1 MRKLLLASTV
11 ALASLFTIASPA
23 AARSVTCDGVK
34 HGKIITRDLTV
45 PPGAA
50 CELVNSIVRGDVKVR
65 AHGYFQATNTLIHGD
80 VDGTRAQTLFIEDGS
95 LVRGDVEGDRTA
107 QVFVFGSKVR
117 GEIEVRRATDKV
129 NICGN
134 TVREDIR
141 VVRSG
146 RDILVGDPRTSDCP
160 GNNVVQRG
168 DIRIENNITD
178 VELVVRGNRI
188 NRGNL
193 IVRQNRGPAAKVVQ
207 DNAGG
212 NMLVCTGN
220 DPLFTASGNTAWLTR
235 SGQCGTP

>member
-1 MRKLLLASTV
+1 MRKLLLASTLV
-11 ALASLFTIASPA
+11 LTSLFTIASPA

-34 HGKIITRDLTV
+34 HGKVISRDLTV

-50 CELVNSIVRGDVKVR
+50 CQLVNSIVRGDVKVR
-65 AHGYFQATNTLIHGD
+65 RNAYFQATNTALHGD
-80 VDGTRAQTLFIEDGS
+80 VDATRAQTLFIEEGS

-107 QVFVFGSKVR
+107 QVFIFNSKVR

-134 TVREDIR
+134 KVREDIT
-141 VVRSG
+141 VARSG
-146 RDILVGDPRTSDCP
+146 RDILVGDPRAVDCP

-168 DIRIENNITD
+168 DIRIENNFTD

-193 IVRQNRGPAAKVVQ
+193 VVRRNKGTSAKFVE
-207 DNAGG
+207 DNSGG
-212 NMLVCTGN
+212 NMLVCNGN
-220 DPLFTASGNTAWLTR
+220 DPLFTGWGNTDWLTA